1 MSVFL
6 RKSFNKS
13 TGRTYLSIIHG
24 FRDKDGKS
32 KSKVIESIGYLDEL
46 YKEYEDPIAHFTKVA
61 EAMDE
66 ERKNTKKMT
75 ITIDLDKEI
84 DRKSKNRKNY
94 GYIVFSKIYHELEI
108 DRYLDNARRNKDFK
122 YNTEAIMRML
132 IFTRLLYTGS
142 KRASFLNKDVFFE
155 NFDFSLYDVY
165 EALTHF
171 NEISNGMQ
179 QHLHERVSEQYDR
192 NTKLVYYDVTN
203 YYFEIDKEDELRKKG
218 VSKEN
223 RKDPIVQMGLMIDSK
238 RLPMTYQIF
247 PGNTHDSQTLIPML
261 TEIKKKFKVGRIVVV
276 ADKGLNCGDNIA
288 YNTILEDGYIYSK
301 SVRGG
306 SKEFKEWVLGEAGY
320 IEIKDKNNE
329 IKYKKKSKIVP
340 DAVIN
345 VTIDKEG
352 NKNKKKQMKVEQKWI
367 VFYSEKYAKRAKEKR
382 EEAIEKAKKM
392 IKNPA
397 KYRSTFDHGAAGYI
411 KNLKIDKETGEIINI
426 EDTLELDIKKIE
438 EEEKYDGYN
447 AIATSEL
454 DDSDENIIDTYR
466 GLWQIEDSFK
476 VTKSI
481 LGTRPIY
488 LRREDRINAHFLT
501 CFISLLI
508 ARIVELRLGGKY
520 TIEKITETLEKVECS
535 HIEQN
540 LWLFDYVDEVTDD
553 INRVFGIDF
562 NKKVMELKKIKENI
576 GKTKI
581 RQKTQQL

>member
-1 MSVFL
+1 VFL

-32 KSKVIESIGYLDEL
+32 KSKVIESIGYVDEL
-46 YKEYEDPIAHFTKVA
+46 SKEYDDPIAHFTKVA
-61 EAMDE
+61 EAMSE
-66 ERKNTKKMT
+66 EHKITKKIT
-75 ITIDLDKEI
+75 ITIDMDKEI
-84 DRKSKNRKNY
+84 DRNGINRKNY

-108 DRYLDNARRNKDFK
+108 DRYLDNARRNENFK
-122 YNTEAIMRML
+122 FNTEAIMRML
-132 IFTRLLYTGS
+132 IFTRLLYSGS
-142 KRASFLNKDVFFE
+142 KRASFLNKDLFFE

-171 NEISNGMQ
+171 NKISSGMQ

-238 RLPMTYQIF
+238 RLPITYQIF

-306 SKEFKEWVLGEAGY
+306 SNEFKEWVLGEAGY

-411 KNLKIDKETGEIINI
+411 KNLKIDKDTGEIINI

-488 LRREDRINAHFLT
+488 VRREDRINAHFLT

-508 ARIVELRLGGKY
+508 ARIVEMRLGGKY